1 MNRRTY
7 MTDMKDEGTV
17 RNQKISLR
25 CALQNMTSRFFLSRF
40 DQILNKRDKSC
51 SILDIIQCIIQILDL
66 KRISSSMCALQVHR
80 LLQWRFS
87 LSENVSLCDVFASRS
102 RIDGLGRQQAWTTLE
117 SKKGEHWALK
127 MFKPFSNLSCIFVVL
142 ACFVLNT
149 TLKASLYVGG
159 FLLDRSSN
167 PFHSILILAPRVQTR
182 EFSFFNEHPGSEGV
196 HFISLRILC
205 IVHWVKF
212 W

>member
-1 MNRRTY
+1 MY
-7 MTDMKDEGTV
+7 
-17 RNQKISLR
+17 
-25 CALQNMTSRFFLSRF
+25 
-40 DQILNKRDKSC
+40 
-51 SILDIIQCIIQILDL
+51 
-66 KRISSSMCALQVHR
+66 ALQVHI

-117 SKKGEHWALK
+117 SKRGEQVI
-127 MFKPFSNLSCIFVVL
+127 FKPFSNLICIFVVP

-182 EFSFFNEHPGSEGV
+182 EFSFFNAHPGS
-196 HFISLRILC
+196 
-205 IVHWVKF
+205 
-212 W
+212 

>member
-1 MNRRTY
+1 MAEYETKE
-7 MTDMKDEGTV
+7 T
-17 RNQKISLR
+17 SLR
-25 CALQNMTSRFFLSRF
+25 CALQNMTSRFCLSRF
-40 DQILNKRDKSC
+40 DRILNKKGKSC
-51 SILDIIQCIIQILDL
+51 SRLDIIQCIIQNLDL
-66 KRISSSMCALQVHR
+66 KRITSSMYALQVHR
-80 LLQWRFS
+80 LLQWRYS

-117 SKKGEHWALK
+117 SKTGEQVI
-127 MFKPFSNLSCIFVVL
+127 FKPLLNLICIFVVL

-182 EFSFFNEHPGSEGV
+182 EFSFFNAHLAPRVS
-196 HFISLRILC
+196 ILFL
-205 IVHWVKF
+205 K
-212 W
+212 

>member
-1 MNRRTY
+1 
-7 MTDMKDEGTV
+7 MKDNGRV
-17 RNQKISLR
+17 RNQE
-25 CALQNMTSRFFLSRF
+25 TSRFCLSRF

-51 SILDIIQCIIQILDL
+51 SRLDIKQGIIQILDL
-66 KRISSSMCALQVHR
+66 KRISFSMYALQVHR
-80 LLQWRFS
+80 LLQWRYS

-102 RIDGLGRQQAWTTLE
+102 RIDGPRWQQAWTTLE
-117 SKKGEHWALK
+117 SKRGEQVIS
-127 MFKPFSNLSCIFVVL
+127 KPFSDLICIFVVL

-205 IVHWVKF
+205 IVHWVRF